1 MKWLTLVFALLFV
14 LSASQAGP
22 AFAQSGSGSATALT
36 PSPDDRAKQWLTL
49 VDDGNS
55 AEAWKQVAPQW
66 KAKIAQDQFVRMLT
80 TVRGPLGAMTSRSLK
95 AVNLV
100 RTLPGMRDGQYTVV
114 RFDSAFAHKAQAQET
129 VTLISDN
136 GAWSVVDYR
145 VE

>member
-1 MKWLTLVFALLFV
+1 MKWLALFLALFFAL
-14 LSASQAGP
+14 P
-22 AFAQSGSGSATALT
+22 AFGQAGSATPLT

-55 AEAWKQVAPQW
+55 AEAWKQLAPQW
-66 KAKIAQDQFVRMLT
+66 KDKTSQDRFVRMLS

-114 RFDSAFAHKAQAQET
+114 RFDSAFARKAQAVET
-129 VTLISDN
+129 VTLISDK